1 MDNPVNFH
9 ALYTPG
15 NHCYDGGDTMLY
27 DALKGVNGVSVVM
40 SNIDEE
46 NSPAIDSYNFDKKGS
61 NFVTSKEF
69 EIEDIIAEF
78 KKHGVRV
85 RVKEM
90 ANRNDPMLEI
100 ETHYVVEDIE
110 RFKINVGK

>member
-1 MDNPVNFH
+1 MNGKNAGEYIVKNSFLKSYQ
-9 ALYTPG
+9 LYAIKQYG
-15 NHCYDGGDTMLY
+15 NTI
-27 DALKGVNGVSVVM
+27 V
-40 SNIDEE
+40 
-46 NSPAIDSYNFDKKGS
+46 
-61 NFVTSKEF
+61 SKEF

>member
-1 MDNPVNFH
+1 MNGKNAGEYIVKNSFLKSYQ
-9 ALYTPG
+9 LYAIKQYG
-15 NHCYDGGDTMLY
+15 NT
-27 DALKGVNGVSVVM
+27 
-40 SNIDEE
+40 I
-46 NSPAIDSYNFDKKGS
+46 I
-61 NFVTSKEF
+61 SKEF

-90 ANRNDPMLEI
+90 ANRNDPMLEV

>member
-1 MDNPVNFH
+1 MNGKNAGEYIVKNSFLKSYQ
-9 ALYTPG
+9 LYAIKEYG
-15 NHCYDGGDTMLY
+15 NTI
-27 DALKGVNGVSVVM
+27 V
-40 SNIDEE
+40 
-46 NSPAIDSYNFDKKGS
+46 
-61 NFVTSKEF
+61 SKEF
-69 EIEDIIAEF
+69 EVEDIIKEF

>member
-1 MDNPVNFH
+1 MNGKNAGEYIVKNSFLKSYQ
-9 ALYTPG
+9 LYAIKQYG
-15 NHCYDGGDTMLY
+15 NTI
-27 DALKGVNGVSVVM
+27 V
-40 SNIDEE
+40 
-46 NSPAIDSYNFDKKGS
+46 
-61 NFVTSKEF
+61 SKEF
-69 EIEDIIAEF
+69 EIEDIVAEF

-90 ANRNDPMLEI
+90 ANRNDPMLEV

>member
-1 MDNPVNFH
+1 MNGKNAGEYIVKNSFLKSYQ
-9 ALYTPG
+9 LYAIKQYG
-15 NHCYDGGDTMLY
+15 NT
-27 DALKGVNGVSVVM
+27 
-40 SNIDEE
+40 I
-46 NSPAIDSYNFDKKGS
+46 I
-61 NFVTSKEF
+61 SKEF

-110 RFKINVGK
+110 RFKTNVGK

>member
-1 MDNPVNFH
+1 MNGKNAGEYIVKNSFLKSYQ
-9 ALYTPG
+9 LYAIKQYG
-15 NHCYDGGDTMLY
+15 NTI
-27 DALKGVNGVSVVM
+27 V
-40 SNIDEE
+40 
-46 NSPAIDSYNFDKKGS
+46 
-61 NFVTSKEF
+61 SKEF

-90 ANRNDPMLEI
+90 ANRNDPMLEV

-110 RFKINVGK
+110 RFKINMGK

>member
-1 MDNPVNFH
+1 MNGKNVGEYIVKNSFLKSYQ
-9 ALYTPG
+9 LYAIKQYG
-15 NHCYDGGDTMLY
+15 NTI
-27 DALKGVNGVSVVM
+27 V
-40 SNIDEE
+40 
-46 NSPAIDSYNFDKKGS
+46 
-61 NFVTSKEF
+61 SKEF